1 MALIEIQN
9 LTFTYPGSF
18 EPVFEDL
25 SLRLDTGWRT
35 GLVGRNGRGKTT
47 LLRLLLG
54 DLPHGG
60 ALSMPAGADYFPAPV
75 ADPSLDALSVMEGQ
89 GPGRG

>member
-25 SLRLDTGWRT
+25 SLQLDTDWHRRT
-35 GLVGRNGRGKTT
+35 PYGKEGL
-47 LLRLLLG
+47 
-54 DLPHGG
+54 
-60 ALSMPAGADYFPAPV
+60 
-75 ADPSLDALSVMEGQ
+75 
-89 GPGRG
+89 